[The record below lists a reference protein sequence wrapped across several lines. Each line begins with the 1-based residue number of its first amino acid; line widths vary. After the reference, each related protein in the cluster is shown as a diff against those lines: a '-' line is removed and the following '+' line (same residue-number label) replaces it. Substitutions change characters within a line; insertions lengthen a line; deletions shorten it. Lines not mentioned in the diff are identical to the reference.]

1 MKKYFSIAVIIAA
14 LMLSACSGSSTSS
27 VTDSQE
33 TSQTEQSSQVTQD
46 EQNEQDGQNEQT
58 EQTTQSSQESSD
70 ASSETV
76 SESSDSEQSTPD
88 GGTSFILYGPGG
100 DVVSSDEFSRVD
112 TLNDAQG
119 VITADN
125 WRQASIYGFTYM
137 AEPGSEYKRVKTGDN
152 ILGFTVGETECTFTN
167 DETPERIGS
176 EGAFS
181 SGYAELEGNVTLNGT
196 IHAATE
202 DGFSY
207 SAGDLLFVPDEDSR
221 VLPVMNYSY
230 SSDAGVY
237 TKVDESGN
245 MYPDI
250 IITAGSFVDTSVI
263 PTDGTPVH
271 VLITLEKI
279 SMSSSID
286 VSSNMRAEIVAF
298 EIK

>member
-1 MKKYFSIAVIIAA
+1 MKKCFSIAAIIAA
-14 LMLSACSGSSTSS
+14 LMLSACSGSGTSS
-27 VTDSQE
+27 VTDSRE
-33 TSQTEQSSQVTQD
+33 SSQTEQQSQVTQD
-46 EQNEQDGQNEQT
+46 EQSEQNEQT
-58 EQTTQSSQESSD
+58 EQPTQSSQESSD
-70 ASSETV
+70 AASETV
-76 SESSDSEQSTPD
+76 SEPSDSEQSESD
-88 GGTSFILYGPGG
+88 GRTSFIVYGPGG

-112 TLNDAQG
+112 TLNEAQG
-119 VITADN
+119 VITASN

-167 DETPERIGS
+167 GETPERIGS
-176 EGAFS
+176 EGSFS

-207 SAGDLLFVPDEDSR
+207 SAGDLLFVPDEDSM

-263 PTDGTPVH
+263 PVDGTPVH
-271 VLITLEKI
+271 VLITLENI

-286 VSSNMRAEIVAF
+286 VSSNMRAEIAAF